1 MKIWHH
7 PPVAAGRGL
16 RPQPVGDPTRAE
28 AHRGRG
34 CQAWS
39 HQQQVPATFLF
50 GVWESDF
57 GVVEKPRLQIIF
69 DQNLFTGKDLRT
81 TWEWKR
87 TASPSTSPSAWPSGS
102 FWTKCRKTS
111 DAIFLSTEWIFH
123 LTSAAASRPS
133 ASLAG
138 GRWYI
143 ARDSHYLRLVVAWS
157 WSLSCCSWLV
167 VDLLLWILLFYV
179 ITSPHL
185 CWVWEG
191 SDFLAYPL
199 RTPLL
204 EKNRA
209 FFAAR
214 IFSGVYLTSTS
225 VWGERG
231 QGFPFCKN
239 VKKIRPMCLDM
250 NLFTQVRGCEVLL
263 FSESSEL
270 PLTCE
275 LKWAKN
281 CELFYLGPRS
291 SSWLTHCPHVW
302 WDFVKLGV
310 SSLRIQFSVF
320 YMQCRSSCLPFCF

>member
-1 MKIWHH
+1 MNFPFNIRCSVSSKR
-7 PPVAAGRGL
+7 VARRWSL
-16 RPQPVGDPTRAE
+16 IYCSRFSLFTF
-28 AHRGRG
+28 G
-34 CQAWS
+34 CC
-39 HQQQVPATFLF
+39 VIM
-50 GVWESDF
+50 
-57 GVVEKPRLQIIF
+57 VVELLLLIGCW
-69 DQNLFTGKDLRT
+69 FTALDSPFLRYHVPPLLSL
-81 TWEWKR
+81 R
-87 TASPSTSPSAWPSGS
+87 GIRFSG
-102 FWTKCRKTS
+102 
-111 DAIFLSTEWIFH
+111 LSTQN
-123 LTSAAASRPS
+123 TSVRKKT
-133 ASLAG
+133 G
-138 GRWYI
+138 
-143 ARDSHYLRLVVAWS
+143 H
-157 WSLSCCSWLV
+157 
-167 VDLLLWILLFYV
+167 
-179 ITSPHL
+179 
-185 CWVWEG
+185 
-191 SDFLAYPL
+191 
-199 RTPLL
+199 
-204 EKNRA
+204 

-270 PLTCE
+270 LLTCE

-302 WDFVKLGV
+302 WEFVKLGV